1 MSMKVEVI
9 NSAKELEELSPFHV
23 ECLLWGT
30 KEIPATYGYM
40 GFVPGDGFYIKMVC
54 EEKDPL
60 RAYENDLD
68 PVYRDSAM
76 GPKIYHSSR
85 TPQGQAQMALSWIV
99 CKYRQNVF
107 GFFR

>member
-9 NSAKELEELSPFHV
+9 NSAKELEKLSPFHV

-30 KEIPATYGYM
+30 KEIPATYGYI

-54 EEKDPL
+54 EEKEPL

-68 PVYRDSAM
+68 PVYRSTARWKRFSCLSQRKK
-76 GPKIYHSSR
+76 G
-85 TPQGQAQMALSWIV
+85 AALQLI
-99 CKYRQNVF
+99 
-107 GFFR
+107 